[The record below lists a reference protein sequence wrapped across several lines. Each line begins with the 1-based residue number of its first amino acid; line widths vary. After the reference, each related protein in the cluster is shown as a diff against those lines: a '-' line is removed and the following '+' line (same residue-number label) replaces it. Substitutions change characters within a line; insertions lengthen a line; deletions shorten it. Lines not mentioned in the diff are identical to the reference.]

1 MSKAELNQDF
11 FELGDRT
18 SIVCADPATTEIVRN
33 SLKDLGFKMH
43 FADSE
48 DGALDRIRYTQY
60 SCIVIHENF
69 AGSILQTNAVIQH
82 LAPLPMNQRRASFIC
97 LIGESFNTLDAMQA
111 FAQSVH
117 VVVNPAD
124 LPNLTAILKK
134 GLAEFEMAYRVY
146 RISTDSQADRRQTSR
161 RASDR

>member
-1 MSKAELNQDF
+1 MSKTELNQDF

-18 SIVCADPATTEIVRN
+18 SIICADPATTEIVRS
-33 SLKDLGFKMH
+33 SLKELGFKIH

-60 SCIVIHENF
+60 NCIVIHENF
-69 AGSILQTNAVIQH
+69 AGSILQTNAVIQY
-82 LAPLPMNQRRASFIC
+82 LAPLPMNMRRSSFIC
-97 LIGESFNTLDAMQA
+97 LIGDSFNTLDAMQA

-117 VVVNPAD
+117 VVVNPSD

-134 GLAEFEMAYRVY
+134 GLSEFDIAYRVF
-146 RISTDSQADRRQTSR
+146 RISMDSQGERRTPTR
-161 RASDR
+161 RATDH

>member
-18 SIVCADPATTEIVRN
+18 SIVCAEPATTEIVRN
-33 SLKDLGFKMH
+33 SLKDLGFKIH

-60 SCIVIHENF
+60 NCIVVHENF
-69 AGSILQTNAVIQH
+69 AGCILQTNAVIQY
-82 LAPLPMNQRRASFIC
+82 LAPLPMNLRRGSFIC
-97 LIGESFNTLDAMQA
+97 LIGDSFNTLDAMQA
-111 FAQSVH
+111 FAQSVN
-117 VVVNPAD
+117 VVVNPSD

-146 RISTDSQADRRQTSR
+146 RISVDSQGDRRQATR
-161 RASDR
+161 RTDH

>member
-18 SIVCADPATTEIVRN
+18 SIICADPATTEIVRN

-60 SCIVIHENF
+60 NCIVIQENF
-69 AGSILQTNAVIQH
+69 AGSILQTNAVMKH
-82 LAPLPMNQRRASFIC
+82 LAPLPMNQRRGSFIC
-97 LIGESFNTLDAMQA
+97 LIGDSFNTLDAMQA

-117 VVVNPAD
+117 VVINPYD

-146 RISTDSQADRRQTSR
+146 RMSVDSQGDRRQMTR
-161 RASDR
+161 RSTDH

>member
-18 SIVCADPATTEIVRN
+18 SIICADPATTEIVRN

-60 SCIVIHENF
+60 NCIVIHENF

-82 LAPLPMNQRRASFIC
+82 LAPLPMNQRRGSFIC
-97 LIGESFNTLDAMQA
+97 LIGDSFNTLDAMQA

-117 VVVNPAD
+117 VVINPSD

-146 RISTDSQADRRQTSR
+146 RISLDSQGERRTPSR
-161 RASDR
+161 RSTDH

>member
-18 SIVCADPATTEIVRN
+18 SIICADPATTEIVRN

-60 SCIVIHENF
+60 NCIVIHEKADDEVSDP
-69 AGSILQTNAVIQH
+69 AGNAGARLACGVI
-82 LAPLPMNQRRASFIC
+82 
-97 LIGESFNTLDAMQA
+97 
-111 FAQSVH
+111 
-117 VVVNPAD
+117 
-124 LPNLTAILKK
+124 KK
-134 GLAEFEMAYRVY
+134 M
-146 RISTDSQADRRQTSR
+146 
-161 RASDR
+161 

>member
-60 SCIVIHENF
+60 NCIVIHENF
-69 AGSILQTNAVIQH
+69 AGSILQTNAVIQY
-82 LAPLPMNQRRASFIC
+82 LAPLPMNQRRTSFVC
-97 LIGESFNTLDAMQA
+97 LIGDSFNTLDAMQA

-146 RISTDSQADRRQTSR
+146 RISVDSQGDRRQPNR
-161 RASDR
+161 RATDH

>member
-33 SLKDLGFKMH
+33 SLKDLGFKIH

-60 SCIVIHENF
+60 NCIVIHEN
-69 AGSILQTNAVIQH
+69 S
-82 LAPLPMNQRRASFIC
+82 RAASC
-97 LIGESFNTLDAMQA
+97 
-111 FAQSVH
+111 
-117 VVVNPAD
+117 
-124 LPNLTAILKK
+124 
-134 GLAEFEMAYRVY
+134 
-146 RISTDSQADRRQTSR
+146 RQTR
-161 RASDR
+161 

>member
-18 SIVCADPATTEIVRN
+18 SIICADPGTTEIVRN

-60 SCIVIHENF
+60 NCIVIHENF

-82 LAPLPMNQRRASFIC
+82 LAPLPMNQRRGSFIC
-97 LIGESFNTLDAMQA
+97 LIGDSFNTLDAMQA

-117 VVVNPAD
+117 VVINPSD

-146 RISTDSQADRRQTSR
+146 RISLDSQGERRTPSR
-161 RASDR
+161 RSTDH

>member
-1 MSKAELNQDF
+1 MSKAEFNQDF

-18 SIVCADPATTEIVRN
+18 SIICADPATTETVRI
-33 SLKDLGFKMH
+33 SLKDLGFKIH

-60 SCIVIHENF
+60 NCIVIHENF
-69 AGSILQTNAVIQH
+69 AGSILQTNAVIQY
-82 LAPLPMNQRRASFIC
+82 LAPLPMNLRRASFIC
-97 LIGESFNTLDAMQA
+97 LIGDSFNTLDAMQA

-117 VVVNPAD
+117 VVVNPSD

-134 GLAEFEMAYRVY
+134 GLAEFEIAYRVY
-146 RISTDSQADRRQTSR
+146 RIAVDSQGERRTPNRRSTDN
-161 RASDR
+161 